1 MFYQNVYF
9 ESIIISKILIFDI
22 KALFGSISSV
32 EDRGYVVDLGIK
44 GTKAFM
50 KSLDAE
56 KYIQLHNEGKATRS
70 AT

>member
-1 MFYQNVYF
+1 M
-9 ESIIISKILIFDI
+9 
-22 KALFGSISSV
+22 
-32 EDRGYVVDLGIK
+32 VDLGIK